1 MNKQTKIIVYA
12 IGGALLLAGL
22 GFGAYHL
29 AKNWQKD
36 DATEDDWQ
44 DGDSTT
50 GTTGKTDTDDSG
62 GNPSID
68 SSGQVVPIY
77 NAEKELDNDFSQLKG
92 RVLFPKREWVGGQGY
107 ANVRTSPEVNTN
119 QGWWDGQDNLITT
132 INSGT
137 PIGQVLSETTTKINE
152 YPYRWFKVKLIEPVG
167 FFFPYKE
174 GYVRADTVTI
184 KPYTP

>member
-1 MNKQTKIIVYA
+1 NKQTKIIVYA

-44 DGDSTT
+44 GDDST
-50 GTTGKTDTDDSG
+50 GTTGEIDTDDSG

-92 RVLFPKREWVGGQGY
+92 RVLFPKREWIGGQGY

-119 QGWWDGQDNLITT
+119 QGWWDGQDN
-132 INSGT
+132 
-137 PIGQVLSETTTKINE
+137 
-152 YPYRWFKVKLIEPVG
+152 
-167 FFFPYKE
+167 
-174 GYVRADTVTI
+174 
-184 KPYTP
+184 